1 MASLPWLGNS
11 PTQMPNEP
19 PAAGHKDAMDMHEI
33 ASHLLELLPEPDRA
47 AAMPL
52 YVQVILPTE
61 LRGLEAHPK
70 PERYTELVLT
80 ALADELRLAA
90 PRARKDTVRMQVTRA
105 QLRQSSAVA
114 LHLGVA
120 RYLLA
125 HPEAEATAGH
135 WLSPAAKAWV
145 ARGQNEVVLEAVEQL
160 NHLERWGEQ
169 TQVTHTQ
176 LYAAEQSTWHHARL
190 TLQSAVSGSF
200 ETTGGSMADFV
211 RSVGG
216 QSQSIRLGG

>member
-1 MASLPWLGNS
+1 MANA

-19 PAAGHKDAMDMHEI
+19 PAAGQKDAMDMHEI
-33 ASHLLELLPEPDRA
+33 ASHLLELLPEADRA
-47 AAMPL
+47 AALPL
-52 YVQVILPTE
+52 FVQVILPAE
-61 LRGLEAHPK
+61 LRGLETHPN
-70 PERYTELVLT
+70 PERYTELVWT
-80 ALADELRLAA
+80 ALADELRLSE
-90 PRARKDTVRMQVTRA
+90 PRARKDTVRMQRARA
-105 QLRQSSAVA
+105 QLRQSSAIA

-120 RYLLA
+120 RYILA

-135 WLSPAAKAWV
+135 WLSPAAKVWI
-145 ARGQNEVVLEAVEQL
+145 ARGQDQVVLEAVEQL

-169 TQVTHTQ
+169 TQVTHSQ
-176 LYAAEQSTWHHARL
+176 LYAAHQSTWHHARL

-200 ETTGGSMADFV
+200 ETTGGSMADFL